1 MTDTPTVNDVVRR
14 LAELSRM
21 LDNATEEIARLDEAA
36 VRAKGRHMVRFA
48 REFLGQETGSV
59 DARKQTAVLA
69 CKDAWLDAEIAEQ
82 QVRACRERIRTIR
95 DQIEVGRSLNSAI
108 KAEWSASA
116 VGQS

>member
-21 LDNATEEIARLDEAA
+21 LDNATDEIARLDETA
-36 VRAKGRHMVRFA
+36 VRAKGRYQVQFA
-48 REFLGQETGSV
+48 RSFLSESGSV
-59 DARKQTAVLA
+59 DARKQASVLA
-69 CKDAWLDAEIAEQ
+69 CETAWLDAEIAEQ

-108 KAEWSASA
+108 KAEWAA
-116 VGQS
+116 GNVGQP

>member
-36 VRAKGRHMVRFA
+36 VRSKGRHMVLFA
-48 REFLGQETGSV
+48 REFLKQETGSV
-59 DARKQTAVLA
+59 DAKKQTAVLA
-69 CKDAWLDAEIAEQ
+69 CETAWLDAEIAEQ

-108 KAEWSASA
+108 KSEWAASA

>member
-21 LDNATEEIARLDEAA
+21 LDAATDEIARLDDAA
-36 VRAKGRHMVRFA
+36 VRAKGRYQVDFA
-48 REFLGQETGSV
+48 RTFLSSEGSV
-59 DARKQTAVLA
+59 DARKQSAVLA

-95 DQIEVGRSLNSAI
+95 DQIDVGRSLNSAVR
-108 KAEWSASA
+108 AEWAAGA
-116 VGQS
+116 VGQT

>member
-21 LDNATEEIARLDEAA
+21 LDAATAEIARLDESA
-36 VRAKGRHMVRFA
+36 VRAKGRYQVAFA
-48 REFLGQETGSV
+48 RSWLEGTGPV
-59 DARKQTAVLA
+59 EAKKQASVLA
-69 CKDAWLDAEIAEQ
+69 CEKDWLDAEIAEQ

-108 KAEWSASA
+108 KAEWAASA